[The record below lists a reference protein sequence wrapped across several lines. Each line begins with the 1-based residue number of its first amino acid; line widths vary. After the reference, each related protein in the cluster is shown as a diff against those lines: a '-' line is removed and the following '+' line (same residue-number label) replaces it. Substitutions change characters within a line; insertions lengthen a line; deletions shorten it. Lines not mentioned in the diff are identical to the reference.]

1 METLRPMHEI
11 EEPCACLGDAAQ
23 PPKKREPASR
33 KKVIIALLVM
43 HACFIVWGK
52 VYHQLE
58 PLSQYLS
65 FDVLGFD
72 PDSHSGHAVS
82 FFLYDVP
89 KIFMLLALITFS
101 VGLFRTYIS
110 TDRIQRFLKGKA
122 EFVGNVLAA
131 VLGIPTPFCTCSA
144 VSLFTGF
151 VSSGIPL
158 GVTLSFLISAPMVN
172 EVALVMLYGLV
183 GWKVAALYLVVG
195 LLIAIFAGWGIGR
208 MGMEKDLQEWLKLAV
223 QDGANEEP
231 CVDLIDRM
239 QAGIRNMK
247 EVLSAVWIY
256 IVLGIAVGAVIH
268 GYVPEDFIAGIM
280 GEGAWLAVPASV
292 AVGVPIYSNAAGVI
306 PLVDAFL
313 DKGAALGTVLAFMMS
328 VTALSLPEIL
338 ILRKVMKGRL
348 LYTFVGVTAAGILF
362 TGFFFNAVL

>member
-1 METLRPMHEI
+1 MQQVD
-11 EEPCACLGDAAQ
+11 EPCACLPDARQAQ
-23 PPKKREPASR
+23 KKREPASK
-33 KKVIIALLVM
+33 KKVILYLLIM

-52 VYHQLE
+52 VYHELMPMSE
-58 PLSQYLS
+58 YLS
-65 FDVLGFD
+65 FDLMGLD
-72 PDSHSGHAVS
+72 PESRLGHAVS
-82 FFLYDVP
+82 FFIYDVP
-89 KIFMLLALITFS
+89 KIFMLLGLITFS

-110 TDRIQRFLKGKA
+110 TERIKRFLQGKK
-122 EFVGNVLAA
+122 EFVGNVFAA
-131 VLGIPTPFCTCSA
+131 FLGIPTPFCTCSA
-144 VSLFTGF
+144 VTLFTGF

-208 MGMEKDLQEWLKLAV
+208 MGMEKDLQEWLKHAV
-223 QDGANEEP
+223 REGDQEDE

-239 QAGIRNMK
+239 KAGWKNMK
-247 EVLSAVWIY
+247 EVMSAVWIY
-256 IVLGIAVGAVIH
+256 IVIGIAIGAGIH
-268 GYVPEDFIAGIM
+268 GYVPEEFIAGLM

-348 LYTFVGVTAAGILF
+348 LYTFVGTTALGILF
-362 TGFFFNAVL
+362 TGFFFNLVL